1 MKIGTLA
8 RLRGIYVDLTLAQRA
23 QLMAIVQCDNQ
34 PLSTS
39 VWESLEAL
47 ELVCV
52 DGDECRTGK
61 IFTRRK
67 VLYPGKYLKG

>member
-34 PLSTS
+34 PLTLS
-39 VWESLEAL
+39 VCMSLVAL
-47 ELVCV
+47 ELVRL
-52 DGDECRTGK
+52 DGE
-61 IFTRRK
+61 
-67 VLYPGKYLKG
+67 KYLATEYGRFVASLH